1 MKCPRSTFS
10 EWSAGHSCPTARVIN
25 KAPGAM
31 IHRSPDRRALKKKNS
46 ITRIVKTLEISHFFS
61 LFPYLGTR
69 PSHRRGVL
77 GLSMLHGHEVVHV
90 HRGWA
95 ARVLFT

>member
-1 MKCPRSTFS
+1 
-10 EWSAGHSCPTARVIN
+10 
-25 KAPGAM
+25 M
-31 IHRSPDRRALKKKNS
+31 IHRSPDRRALEKK
-46 ITRIVKTLEISHFFS
+46 ITKQNYSMTTVDKTLEILHILS

-90 HRGWA
+90 HGGWA